1 MKVEVKSQPSE
12 FPRDALQPVTDKVE
26 TYNQQS
32 INQEKVMKTQTYAVN
47 DLTGEKVPTYDNEE
61 MARVVANPGRAGR
74 LFSSRSGDVVILPLN
89 HRPGHAYVRGRGTDH
104 RTILMDVSGFRSF
117 LKEVGND
124 IFVELRHNRAMQI
137 LGWNFRAD
145 AYAFRMRLLLSN
157 ASGFRT
163 PRNQA
168 HVYGL
173 LRLLESTYLQPPPP
187 TKIEWRGVFF
197 SPRQWLSLKYLFQDK
212 DFQDAVING
221 RENGD
226 WEDFLWFVER
236 NDSLLHYHEILNHF
250 TKGEII
256 IPDCGHAEVSN
267 ETVADSQGNYYCR
280 SCQQELVET
289 VEGDLLH
296 QDDAYYWGDE
306 WHSIPED
313 EAFDEE
319 EGGLLESWGTSCS
332 CLAHDRSFT
341 SSPYGDFTLGFELE
355 LEAEYGRRGE
365 ILQDLEDNLNQ
376 SMRYVMFKEDGS
388 LGERTGFEIVSAARR
403 LKDHQKFLSEF
414 YPYSTFYA
422 KAKDHCGLHVHIDS
436 RAFTALTLG
445 KFLLFFND
453 PNNADFLKFVA
464 GRHPLFDDSARGYAA
479 MHTPINDED
488 GEPLP
493 LNPATIK
500 HRAGCSRYKMINLAN
515 LSEKEQDRLL
525 AHAERDCKGNY
536 STVEVR
542 LFASTSKKEKL
553 LMRLEFVHA
562 VVVFCREAGFA
573 QLTAKGFTDWINQPR
588 NFKIYPHLMKKLGI
602 EKKNHKSRCAA

>member
-1 MKVEVKSQPSE
+1 
-12 FPRDALQPVTDKVE
+12 
-26 TYNQQS
+26 
-32 INQEKVMKTQTYAVN
+32 
-47 DLTGEKVPTYDNEE
+47 
-61 MARVVANPGRAGR
+61 
-74 LFSSRSGDVVILPLN
+74 
-89 HRPGHAYVRGRGTDH
+89 
-104 RTILMDVSGFRSF
+104 MDVSGFRSF
-117 LKEVGND
+117 LKEVGD
-124 IFVELRHNRAMQI
+124 YIFVELHHNRAMQI

-145 AYAFRMRLLLSN
+145 AYAFRMRFLLFN
-157 ASGFRT
+157 ASVFRT
-163 PRNQA
+163 PRNQD
-168 HVYGL
+168 HMYGL
-173 LRLLESTYLQPPPP
+173 LRLLEPSLPP
-187 TKIEWRGVFF
+187 TKIEWHGVFY
-197 SPRQWLSLKYLFQDK
+197 SPRQWLSLKALFQNK
-212 DFQDAVING
+212 DFQQAVICG

-226 WEDFLWFVER
+226 WEDFLWFVGR
-236 NDSLLHYHEILNHF
+236 NDSLLHYHKILNHF

-267 ETVADSQGNYYCR
+267 ETVVDSQGNYYCR
-280 SCQQELVET
+280 SCQQD
-289 VEGDLLH
+289 G
-296 QDDAYYWGDE
+296 E
-306 WHSIPED
+306 WRSIPED
-313 EAFDEE
+313 EACDEE
-319 EGGLLESWGTSCS
+319 EGCFLESWGTSCS
-332 CLAHDRSFT
+332 CLAHDINFV

-365 ILQDLEDNLNQ
+365 ILQELEDSLNQ

-403 LKDHQKFLSEF
+403 LKDHQKFLAEF

-422 KAKDHCGLHVHIDS
+422 KAEDHCGLHVHIDS

-453 PNNADFLKFVA
+453 PDNADFLNSIA
-464 GRHPLFDDSARGYAA
+464 GRHPLFNSSARGYAA

-500 HRAGCSRYKMINLAN
+500 HRAGYSRYKMINLTN

-525 AHAERDCKGNY
+525 AHAERDCKGSY

-562 VVVFCREAGFA
+562 MVVFCREAGFA
-573 QLTAKGFTDWINQPR
+573 QLTAKGFTDWVNQPR

-602 EKKNHKSRCAA
+602 EKKNHKSCCAA

>member
-1 MKVEVKSQPSE
+1 MKSKAVQFVQSSE
-12 FPRDALQPVTDKVE
+12 FSRDALQPVTHEVE
-26 TYNQQS
+26 TQNQES
-32 INQEKVMKTQTYAVN
+32 ISKEKVMKAQTKPQTYAVN
-47 DLTGEKVPTYDNEE
+47 DLTGEKVPTYDNES
-61 MARVVANPGRAGR
+61 MARLVSNPGRAGR
-74 LFSSRSGDVVILPLN
+74 LFSSFFGDVVILLLN

-104 RTILMDVSGFRSF
+104 ITILMDVSGLRSF
-117 LKEVGND
+117 LKERGND
-124 IFVELRHNRAMQI
+124 VFVELRRNRAMQI
-137 LGWNFRAD
+137 LGWPIPAD
-145 AYAFRMRLLLSN
+145 AYAFQMRLLLSN
-157 ASGFRT
+157 ASVFLT
-163 PRNQA
+163 PRNQ
-168 HVYGL
+168 GL
-173 LRLLESTYLQPPPP
+173 LRLLESTSRPSPNR
-187 TKIEWRGVFF
+187 IEWHGVFY
-197 SPRQWLSLKYLFQDK
+197 SPRQWRSLKALFQNK

-221 RENGD
+221 KEHGD

-236 NDSLLHYHEILNHF
+236 NDSLLNYHKILNHF
-250 TKGEII
+250 TKGEVI
-256 IPDCGHAEVSN
+256 IPDCGHAEIST

-280 SCQQELVET
+280 SCQQELIET
-289 VEGDLLH
+289 VEGDILSRE
-296 QDDAYYWGDE
+296 DAYYWGDE
-306 WHSIPED
+306 WHSIPEE
-313 EAFDEE
+313 EAYDDD
-319 EGGLLESWGTSCS
+319 GGLLESWGTSCS

-355 LEAEYGRRGE
+355 LEAQYGRRGE

-388 LGERTGFEIVSAARR
+388 LGDRTGFEIVSAARR

-453 PNNADFLKFVA
+453 PNNADFLKFIA
-464 GRHPLFDDSARGYAA
+464 GRHPLFNDSARGYAA

-488 GEPLP
+488 GGPLP

-500 HRAGCSRYKMINLAN
+500 HHAGHSRYKMINLTN

-542 LFASTSKKEKL
+542 LFASTSKKEDL

-588 NFKIYPHLMKKLGI
+588 NFKIYPNLMKKLGI
-602 EKKNHKSRCAA
+602 ERKNHNRCCAA

>member
-1 MKVEVKSQPSE
+1 MKAQTKP
-12 FPRDALQPVTDKVE
+12 
-26 TYNQQS
+26 
-32 INQEKVMKTQTYAVN
+32 QTYVIN
-47 DLTGEKVPTYDNEE
+47 DLTGEKVPTYDNE
-61 MARVVANPGRAGR
+61 AIPRIVANPGRAGR
-74 LFSSRSGDVVILPLN
+74 LFSSLSGDVVILPLN

-104 RTILMDVSGFRSF
+104 RTILMDVSGVRSF
-117 LKEVGND
+117 LKEMGD
-124 IFVELRHNRAMQI
+124 YIFVELRHGRAMRI
-137 LGWNFRAD
+137 LGWNFPAD
-145 AYAFRMRLLLSN
+145 AYAFQMRLLLSN
-157 ASGFRT
+157 A
-163 PRNQA
+163 RNQDR
-168 HVYGL
+168 VYGFL
-173 LRLLESTYLQPPPP
+173 KFLESTCSPSLPP
-187 TKIEWRGVFF
+187 TKIEWHGVFF
-197 SPRQWLSLKYLFQDK
+197 SPRQWLYLKALFQDK
-212 DFQDAVING
+212 DFQNAVING
-221 RENGD
+221 RENGE
-226 WEDFLWFVER
+226 WEDFLWFVNR
-236 NDSLLHYHEILNHF
+236 NDSLLHYHKILKHF

-256 IPDCGHAEVSN
+256 IPDCGHAEIST
-267 ETVADSQGNYYCR
+267 ETVADSRGNYYCR
-280 SCQQELVET
+280 TCQQELVET
-289 VEGDLLH
+289 VEGDILSRE
-296 QDDAYYWGDE
+296 DAYYWGGE
-306 WHSIPED
+306 WRSIS
-313 EAFDEE
+313 EE
-319 EGGLLESWGTSCS
+319 EAHDDDYDDDDYDGSGLLESWGTSCS

-422 KAKDHCGLHVHIDS
+422 KAEDHCGLHVHIDS

-445 KFLLFFND
+445 KVLLFFND
-453 PNNADFLKFVA
+453 PNNADFLNFVA
-464 GRHPLFDDSARGYAA
+464 GRHPLFNNSARGYAA

-500 HRAGCSRYKMINLAN
+500 HHAGYSRYKMINLTN

-542 LFASTSKKEKL
+542 LFASTSKKEEL

-573 QLTAKGFTDWINQPR
+573 QLNEKGFTNWISQPR
-588 NFKIYPHLMKKLGI
+588 NFKIYPNLMKKLGI

>member
-1 MKVEVKSQPSE
+1 MKSVVGVE
-12 FPRDALQPVTDKVE
+12 FPRDALQPVTHEAKAQ
-26 TYNQQS
+26 NQES
-32 INQEKVMKTQTYAVN
+32 INQEKVMKAQTKPQTESQTYDN

-61 MARVVANPGRAGR
+61 MVGVVADPGRAGR
-74 LFSSRSGDVVILPLN
+74 LFSSLSGDTVVLPLN
-89 HRPGHAYVRGRGTDH
+89 SRPGHAYVRSRGDH

-117 LKEVGND
+117 LEGMGND
-124 IFVELRHNRAMQI
+124 LFVELRHNRAMRI
-137 LGWNFRAD
+137 LGWNFCAD
-145 AYAFRMRLLLSN
+145 AYAFKMRLLLSN
-157 ASGFRT
+157 AS
-163 PRNQA
+163 PRNQD

-173 LRLLESTYLQPPPP
+173 LRLLESTYRPSLPP
-187 TKIEWRGVFF
+187 TKIEWHGVFF
-197 SPRQWLSLKYLFQDK
+197 SPRQWRYLKALFQDK

-221 RENGD
+221 RENGE

-236 NDSLLHYHEILNHF
+236 NDSLLHYRRILDHF
-250 TKGEII
+250 TKGEIV
-256 IPDCGHAEVSN
+256 IPDCGHAEIST
-267 ETVADSQGNYYCR
+267 ETVADSQGNCYCR

-296 QDDAYYWGDE
+296 RDNAYYWDYE
-306 WHSIPED
+306 WHSISEE
-313 EAFDEE
+313 EAYGEE

-332 CLAHDRSFT
+332 CLAHDRDFV

-365 ILQDLEDNLNQ
+365 ILRDLEDDLNQ

-414 YPYSTFYA
+414 YPYSAFYA
-422 KAKDHCGLHVHIDS
+422 KAEDHCGLHVHIDS

-445 KFLLFFND
+445 KFLLLFND

-464 GRHPLFDDSARGYAA
+464 GRHPLFNSSARGYAA
-479 MHTPINDED
+479 MHTPIDDED

-500 HRAGCSRYKMINLAN
+500 HRAGYSRYKMINLTN

-525 AHAERDCKGNY
+525 AHAERDCKGSY

-542 LFASTSKKEKL
+542 LFASTSKKEEL

-588 NFKIYPHLMKKLGI
+588 NFKVYPNLMKKLGI

>member
-1 MKVEVKSQPSE
+1 MESVVGVE
-12 FPRDALQPVTDKVE
+12 FPRDALQPVTHEVE
-26 TYNQQS
+26 TQ
-32 INQEKVMKTQTYAVN
+32 NQESISKEKAMKTEVKAETYAVN
-47 DLTGEKVPTYDNEE
+47 DLTGEKVPTYDTES
-61 MARVVANPGRAGR
+61 MARIIANPGRAGR
-74 LFSSRSGDVVILPLN
+74 LFSSFSGDVAILPLN
-89 HRPGHAYVRGRGTDH
+89 HRPGHAYVHGRGTDH
-104 RTILMDVSGFRSF
+104 RTILMDVSGFRSY
-117 LKEVGND
+117 LKEVGD
-124 IFVELRHNRAMQI
+124 YIFVELHHNRAMQI
-137 LGWNFRAD
+137 FGWNFRAD
-145 AYAFRMRLLLSN
+145 AYAFQMRLLLSN
-157 ASGFRT
+157 ASTFYT
-163 PRNQA
+163 PRNRD
-168 HVYGL
+168 HVYGF
-173 LRLLESTYLQPPPP
+173 LRLLESTYRPP
-187 TKIEWRGVFF
+187 KIEWHGVFY
-197 SPRQWLSLKYLFQDK
+197 SPRQWKSLKALFQDK
-212 DFQDAVING
+212 DFQNAVING
-221 RENGD
+221 RENGE
-226 WEDFLWFVER
+226 WEDFLWFVGR
-236 NDSLLHYHEILNHF
+236 NDSLLQYHKILNHF
-250 TKGEII
+250 TKGEVI

-267 ETVADSQGNYYCR
+267 ETVADSRGNYYCR
-280 SCQQELVET
+280 TCQQELVET

-296 QDDAYYWGDE
+296 REDAYYWDGE
-306 WHSIPED
+306 WRSIS
-313 EAFDEE
+313 EE
-319 EGGLLESWGTSCS
+319 EAYDDDAEEDGLLEPWGISCS

-376 SMRYVMFKEDGS
+376 SVRYVMFKEDGS

-403 LKDHQKFLSEF
+403 LKDHQEFLSEF

-422 KAKDHCGLHVHIDS
+422 KAEDHCGLHVHIDS

-445 KFLLFFND
+445 KFMLFFND

-464 GRHPLFDDSARGYAA
+464 GRHPLFNDSARGYAA

-488 GEPLP
+488 GGPLP

-500 HRAGCSRYKMINLAN
+500 HHAGHSRYKMINLTN

-562 VVVFCREAGFA
+562 AVVFCREAGFA

-588 NFKIYPHLMKKLGI
+588 NFKIYPNLMKKLGI
-602 EKKNHKSRCAA
+602 ERKNHNRCCAA

>member
-1 MKVEVKSQPSE
+1 
-12 FPRDALQPVTDKVE
+12 
-26 TYNQQS
+26 
-32 INQEKVMKTQTYAVN
+32 
-47 DLTGEKVPTYDNEE
+47 
-61 MARVVANPGRAGR
+61 
-74 LFSSRSGDVVILPLN
+74 
-89 HRPGHAYVRGRGTDH
+89 
-104 RTILMDVSGFRSF
+104 MDVSGFRSF
-117 LKEVGND
+117 LKELGD
-124 IFVELRHNRAMQI
+124 YIFVELRHNRAMQI
-137 LGWNFRAD
+137 LGRDFRAD
-145 AYAFRMRLLLSN
+145 TYEFQMRLLLSN
-157 ASGFRT
+157 ASTFRT
-163 PRNQA
+163 PRNQD
-168 HVYGL
+168 HMYGL
-173 LRLLESTYLQPPPP
+173 FRLLDSTCPSLPP
-187 TKIEWRGVFF
+187 TNKIEWRGVFF
-197 SPRQWLSLKYLFQDK
+197 SPRQWLSLKALFQNK
-212 DFQDAVING
+212 DFQDAVICG

-226 WEDFLWFVER
+226 WEDFLWFVGR
-236 NDSLLHYHEILNHF
+236 NDSLLHYRGILNHF
-250 TKGEII
+250 TKGGII
-256 IPDCGHAEVSN
+256 IPDCGHAELSSEIVR
-267 ETVADSQGNYYCR
+267 DSSGDSYCR
-280 SCQQELVET
+280 CCQDELVET
-289 VEGDLLH
+289 VEGELLH
-296 QDDAYYWGDE
+296 RDDAHYWDGE

-319 EGGLLESWGTSCS
+319 EDGLLEPWGISCS

-388 LGERTGFEIVSAARR
+388 LGDRTGFEIVSAARR
-403 LKDHQKFLSEF
+403 LKDHQKFLTDF

-422 KAKDHCGLHVHIDS
+422 KAEDHCGLHVHIDS

-464 GRHPLFDDSARGYAA
+464 GRHPLFNNSARGYAA
-479 MHTPINDED
+479 MHTPINDEG

-500 HRAGCSRYKMINLAN
+500 HHAGHSRYKMINLTN

-525 AHAERDCKGNY
+525 AHAERDCKGDY

-588 NFKIYPHLMKKLGI
+588 NFKIYPNLMKKLGI
-602 EKKNHKSRCAA
+602 EKKNRKSRCAA

>member
-1 MKVEVKSQPSE
+1 
-12 FPRDALQPVTDKVE
+12 
-26 TYNQQS
+26 
-32 INQEKVMKTQTYAVN
+32 
-47 DLTGEKVPTYDNEE
+47 
-61 MARVVANPGRAGR
+61 
-74 LFSSRSGDVVILPLN
+74 
-89 HRPGHAYVRGRGTDH
+89 
-104 RTILMDVSGFRSF
+104 MDVSGFRSF
-117 LKEVGND
+117 LKEMGAD
-124 IFVELRHNRAMQI
+124 IFVELHHNRAMQI
-137 LGWNFRAD
+137 LGGNFPAD
-145 AYAFRMRLLLSN
+145 AYAFRMRLSLSN
-157 ASGFRT
+157 ASVFRT
-163 PRNQA
+163 PRNQD

-173 LRLLESTYLQPPPP
+173 IRLLESTYRPSLPP
-187 TKIEWRGVFF
+187 TKIEWHGVFY
-197 SPRQWLSLKYLFQDK
+197 SPRQWLSLKALFQDK

-221 RENGD
+221 RENGE

-236 NDSLLHYHEILNHF
+236 NDSLLHYREILNHF
-250 TKGEII
+250 TKGEVVIA
-256 IPDCGHAEVSN
+256 DCGHAEVSD
-267 ETVADSQGNYYCR
+267 ETMSDSSGNSYCR
-280 SCQQELVET
+280 HCQEDLVET
-289 VEGDLLH
+289 VEGDILSLE
-296 QDDAYYWGDE
+296 DAYYWGDE
-306 WHSIPED
+306 WHSISD
-313 EAFDEE
+313 DDDDDDDDA
-319 EGGLLESWGTSCS
+319 GLLASWGISCS

-365 ILQDLEDNLNQ
+365 ILQDLEYNLNQ

-422 KAKDHCGLHVHIDS
+422 KAEDHCGLHVHIDS

-464 GRHPLFDDSARGYAA
+464 GRHPLFNVPARSYAA
-479 MHTPINDED
+479 MHTPIDDED
-488 GEPLP
+488 GKPLP
-493 LNPATIK
+493 LNPATIR
-500 HRAGCSRYKMINLAN
+500 HHAGYNRYKMINLTN
-515 LSEKEQDRLL
+515 LTEAEQDRLH
-525 AHAERDCKGNY
+525 ARAERDCKGSY

-588 NFKIYPHLMKKLGI
+588 NFKIYPNLMKKLGI
-602 EKKNHKSRCAA
+602 DRKTHKSHKLASA